1 MPGTSK
7 AQLSRTI
14 NLTPSVL
21 PTRLNDGQP
30 VLEPEPIHSW
40 ESRVVLNPAA
50 TLVTNFDALAGLCS
64 MLSLSQEKTDDLH
77 GAGGVCAMIY
87 RAQGEP
93 ETAGGHASSSLCL
106 ARFTPDL
113 RLVYR
118 HADTVIEPRASF
130 HNLGVEDPRCTRIG
144 DIYYL
149 Y

>member
-21 PTRLNDGQP
+21 PTRLSDGQP
-30 VLEPEPIHSW
+30 ILEPEPIHSW

-50 TLVTNFDALAGLCS
+50 TVVTNFDALAGLCS
-64 MLSLSQEKTDDLH
+64 VLSLSQEQTDALH
-77 GAGGVCAMIY
+77 GAGGACAMIY
-87 RAQGEP
+87 RAQGES
-93 ETAGGHASSSLCL
+93 ETPGGYASSSLGL
-106 ARFTPDL
+106 ALFTPDL

-118 HADTVIEPRASF
+118 HADAVIEPRASF